1 MIGICGYGGGVL
13 RTLRDDKKDSN
24 SDHVNRA
31 FFLKKNKV
39 NNVVYACYAT
49 CKFKSEHCYQGE
61 EESIEKKFKKK
72 NMKMKVHLTEIIH
85 GEKIKAEV
93 GRLKMKKN

>member
-1 MIGICGYGGGVL
+1 LLSRG
-13 RTLRDDKKDSN
+13 RRKHRKKI
-24 SDHVNRA
+24 
-31 FFLKKNKV
+31 
-39 NNVVYACYAT
+39 
-49 CKFKSEHCYQGE
+49 QE
-61 EESIEKKFKKK
+61 E